1 MNPVFCS
8 QVFDAALPFIIS
20 GAAGTLHETPAQPAS
35 IPIIYWL
42 FWAAVLLLILLL
54 AAYTRHAGKAEDKE
68 FAVLITIIS
77 VCAIIIIRDPSV
89 TEFIAHPPAA
99 AGYLAAL
106 VMVIASVLLVFY
118 AVKGRESHP

>member
-1 MNPVFCS
+1 MNPAFCS
-8 QVFDAALPFIIS
+8 SVFGAGLPFIIS
-20 GAAGTLHETPAQPAS
+20 GAAGSLHETPAQPAS

-42 FWAAVLLLILLL
+42 FWAALLLLIFLL

-68 FAVLITIIS
+68 FAVVITIIT
-77 VCAIIIIRDPSV
+77 VCAILIIREPSV
-89 TEFIAHPPAA
+89 TEFIAHQPPAA
-99 AGYLAAL
+99 GYVVSL